1 MDEYRAK
8 RDCYYEGHYLKKGEI
23 IKVKKGTEVK
33 FALLEKVGATVQPK
47 K

>member
-8 RDCYYEGHYLKKGEI
+8 RDCYYEGHYLKKGQT

-33 FALLEKVGATVQPK
+33 FKLLEKVGTSTSSTK
-47 K
+47 